1 MKTASIGIPFK
12 DVGKRLEQ
20 LNKELNKHG
29 MAIRSESESALEFG
43 DSRREVVTELTLY
56 VCLFDK
62 PVFQKESFLK
72 RLFHRAKTE

>member
-29 MAIRSESESALEFG
+29 MVIRSESESTLEFG
-43 DSRREVVTELTLY
+43 DPRREVVTELTLY
-56 VCLFDK
+56 VCLYR
-62 PVFQKESFLK
+62 QQIERSI
-72 RLFHRAKTE
+72 